1 MRFPSPT
8 NLIVKSK
15 HEDAGEGEQ
24 GSRQSQLVREREHN
38 HFYIR

>member
-1 MRFPSPT
+1 MRFLLPT

-15 HEDAGEGEQ
+15 HEEAGEGEQ
-24 GSRQSQLVREREHN
+24 GSRQSQLTWEHEHN